1 MFENKENIIS
11 VLKHVNFQLNR
22 NEIILWLNENDVDYF
37 NWNDIEMIIGS
48 SSFSVEKRKRANFA
62 KCN

>member
-11 VLKHVNFQLNR
+11 VLKQVNFQLNR

-37 NWNDIEMIIGS
+37 NWNDIEMIIYYL
-48 SSFSVEKRKRANFA
+48 EN
-62 KCN
+62 CED